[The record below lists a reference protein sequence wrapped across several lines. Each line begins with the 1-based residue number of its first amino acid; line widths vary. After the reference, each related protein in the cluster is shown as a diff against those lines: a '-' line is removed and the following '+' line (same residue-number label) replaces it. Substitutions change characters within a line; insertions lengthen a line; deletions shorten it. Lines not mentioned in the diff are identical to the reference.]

1 MGKYFCELLY
11 LYLYETHLT
20 YVNLVL
26 VCVYKDQLFIIY
38 YFVIDNL
45 KSKCNS
51 KPHACRGL
59 DMVVAVCNIV
69 DFYPYDS
76 SWTRYVQLRAFSSPS
91 RIEHAAL
98 QLHVVF
104 CISTLYFVAP
114 TKADAGAANQAN
126 LGMSRLPCSHSA
138 LSSVRAILKALGLF
152 VSPLFFLL

>member
-1 MGKYFCELLY
+1 M
-11 LYLYETHLT
+11 T

-45 KSKCNS
+45 KCKCS
-51 KPHACRGL
+51 STPYACRGL
-59 DMVVAVCNIV
+59 DMVVAVCKI
-69 DFYPYDS
+69 YLCPYDS
-76 SWTRYVQLRAFSSPS
+76 SWTRYVLLRASSCPS

-98 QLHVVF
+98 LLHVAF

-114 TKADAGAANQAN
+114 TKAEAGAANQAY
-126 LGMSRLPCSHSA
+126 LGMSCLPCSHSA
-138 LSSVRAILKALGLF
+138 YSSVRAMVKALRLF